1 MIKNFDV
8 IIVGGGHAGVEAACA
23 ASRFG
28 SSVVLITNDKNNLGV
43 MSCNPAIGGLGKT
56 QLVKEIDAL
65 DGVMGIAADK
75 SAIQLRIL
83 NKRKGAAVQSL
94 RTQSDRDLYRKA
106 IINILDKQQNL
117 IIIEGEVTELLYKQ
131 NNDIFDVY
139 GIKINNQHIV
149 AKSVVL
155 CTGTFLRGRIHIGNT
170 NYEAGRFGENSNIK
184 LADDICKFNLNI
196 KRLKTGTPPRLSKK
210 SINWDILPKQ
220 LADDEVE
227 YFSFLTTKNKNKQ
240 IECAITRTNK
250 QTHKIINDNLDKSAM
265 YGGNIKSVGPR
276 YCPSI
281 EDKIVKFGERDGH
294 QIFLE
299 PEGIDSNVIYPNGI
313 STSLPLDVQQKLVNS
328 IEGLENAIILQPGYA
343 IEYDYIDPRQ
353 LNYNLEVKN
362 VKNLFLAGQING
374 TTGYEEAASQGLI
387 AGVNAARQA
396 AGKSSVSLSRT
407 QSYIGVMIDD
417 LIKYGVSEP
426 YRMFTSRAEFRL
438 FLRSDNADQ
447 RLTPLASD
455 WGILTQERQKEFNKK
470 INRLIEER
478 ALLKNKTI
486 SPNEIVKYG
495 ININKD
501 GIKRSAYDLLSHNN
515 VNINNLIKIWEDLK
529 TINYVKLLEIEA
541 KYDVYLERQRQ
552 EKDLIEKEH
561 KLIIPDNLNIDDIPG
576 LSNELKAKIKK
587 TKPKTIYE
595 AKNIE
600 AMTPSAISLLICYI
614 QKSKSHGKRK

>member
-1 MIKNFDV
+1 MIKYFDV
-8 IIVGGGHAGVEAACA
+8 IIVGGGHAGIEAACA

-28 SSVVLITNDKNNLGV
+28 SSVALITNNKDNLGV

-65 DGVMGIAADK
+65 DGIMGVAADK

-94 RTQSDRDLYRKA
+94 RTQSDRSLYKKA
-106 IINILDKQQNL
+106 IINILNKQKNL
-117 IIIEGEVTELLYKQ
+117 VIIEGEVTQLLYKKYK
-131 NNDIFDVY
+131 NIFEVY
-139 GIKINNQHIV
+139 GIKIDNEEIKT
-149 AKSVVL
+149 KSVVL
-155 CTGTFLRGRIHIGNT
+155 CTGTFLRGKIHIGNS
-170 NYEAGRFGENSNIK
+170 NYEAGRFGEKSNTK

-220 LADDEVE
+220 IGDNELE
-227 YFSFLTTKNKNKQ
+227 YFSFLTIENNNKQ

-250 QTHKIINDNLDKSAM
+250 HTHKIIADNLNKSAM
-265 YGGNIKSVGPR
+265 YSGNIQSVGPR

-281 EDKIVKFGERDGH
+281 EDKIVKFGEREGH

-299 PEGIDSNVIYPNGI
+299 PEEINSDVIYPNGI
-313 STSLPLDVQQKLVNS
+313 STSLPLEVQQMLVNS
-328 IEGLENAIILQPGYA
+328 IQGLEKAVILQPGYA
-343 IEYDYIDPRQ
+343 IEYDYVDPRQ
-353 LNYNLEVKN
+353 LNYSLEVKN

-374 TTGYEEAASQGLI
+374 TTGYEEAAAQGLV
-387 AGVNAARQA
+387 AGLNAARQA
-396 AGKSSVSLSRT
+396 AGKCSISLART

-417 LIKYGVSEP
+417 LIKHGVSEP

-447 RLTPLASD
+447 RLTPLALE
-455 WGILTQERQKEFNKK
+455 WGILTKDRREIFNLK
-470 INRLIEER
+470 INRLNEER
-478 ALLKNKTI
+478 ALLKNKII
-486 SPNEIVKYG
+486 SPNEILKYN

-501 GIKRSAYDLLSHNN
+501 GIKRTAYELLSHND
-515 VNINNLIKIWEDLK
+515 VDIDSLIKIWRDLK
-529 TINYVKLLEIEA
+529 TIKYVKLLEIEA
-541 KYDVYLERQRQ
+541 KYHVYLERQGQ
-552 EKDLIEKEH
+552 EKELIEREH
-561 KLIIPDNLNIDDIPG
+561 KLIIPEDLDINVIPG
-576 LSNELKAKIKK
+576 LSNELKAKINIA
-587 TKPKTIYE
+587 KPKTIYE

-614 QKSKSHGKRK
+614 QKNRKHAKRD